1 VVSKRRPALLR
12 RDLAQAVGEKA
23 QRPLGG
29 DGRVELAH
37 RTGGGIARVDE
48 GLAARSRW
56 RSFSASKS
64 SRRM

>member
-1 VVSKRRPALLR
+1 VAARPALLWR
-12 RDLAQAVGEKA
+12 RDLAQAVGKEA
-23 QRPLGG
+23 QRPLRG

-48 GLAARSRW
+48 GLLALLALALVQR
-56 RSFSASKS
+56 SKS